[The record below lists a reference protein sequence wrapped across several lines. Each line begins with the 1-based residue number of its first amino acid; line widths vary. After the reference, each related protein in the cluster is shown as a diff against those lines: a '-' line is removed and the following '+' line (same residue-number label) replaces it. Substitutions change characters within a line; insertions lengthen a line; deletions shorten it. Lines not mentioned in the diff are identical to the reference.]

1 MKNNKNRAFLKWAGG
16 KYALVED
23 IRARLPEGRKLIE
36 PFVGA
41 GSVFLNTD
49 YDKYL
54 LCDIN
59 PDLINLYRILQ
70 KRVDQF
76 IAEAELL
83 FCAHNNHEKVYY
95 EFRDEFNQCQD
106 DPFRRSVLFLYLNR
120 FGYNGLCRYNL
131 SGKFNVPFGRYKA
144 PYFPE
149 AELLFFA
156 QKSKKAQFECLPFTK
171 TFGRARRNTNTVIY
185 CDPPYAPISD
195 TANFTSYA
203 TSGFPLEEQAV
214 LAKKSADAA
223 FKRRIPVLV
232 SNHDTP
238 LTRELYKQANSTELQ
253 VGRFISQKGSK
264 RDKVAEVLAL
274 FEPSKPTD

>member
-1 MKNNKNRAFLKWAGG
+1 MNNNKNRAFLKWAGG

-59 PDLINLYRILQ
+59 PDLINLYKILQ
-70 KRVDQF
+70 KQADRF
-76 IAEAELL
+76 IAEAEAL

-95 EFRDEFNQCQD
+95 ELRDEFNLTLE
-106 DPFRRSVLFLYLNR
+106 PFRRSVLFLYLNR

-149 AELLFFA
+149 KELLFFA
-156 QKSKKAQFECLPFTK
+156 QKSKKAQFECLPFSK

-185 CDPPYAPISD
+185 CDPPYVPISD

-203 TSGFPLEEQAV
+203 TNGFPIEEQGL
-214 LAKKSADAA
+214 LAKKSAAAA
-223 FKRRIPVLV
+223 FKRGIPVLV
-232 SNHDTP
+232 SNHDTH
-238 LTRELYKQANSTELQ
+238 LTRELYRDASLTELQ
-253 VGRFISQKGSK
+253 VGRYISQNGAK
-264 RDKVAEVLAL
+264 RDKVGELLAL
-274 FEPSKPTD
+274 FAPQANDN